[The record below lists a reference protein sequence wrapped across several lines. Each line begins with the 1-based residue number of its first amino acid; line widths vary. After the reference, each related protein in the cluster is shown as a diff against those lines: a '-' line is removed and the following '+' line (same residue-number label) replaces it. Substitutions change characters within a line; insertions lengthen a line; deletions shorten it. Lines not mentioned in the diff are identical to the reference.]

1 MFTGKTVGEI
11 REMARKDAADVLE
24 VHWNGEYPVDP
35 IVIAR
40 KLGASVFMSELGDDV
55 YGMLRKTD
63 MEADIYIDRDQSTN
77 RQRFTCAHEVGHL
90 VSHRDESGDFVDAR
104 SDEGRGTA
112 SEIYA
117 NEFAAELLM
126 PAPELRRKLENS
138 DSAYGRVLA
147 ELLLA
152 DYFDVSLAA
161 LQYRRK
167 LLGV

>member
-1 MFTGKTVGEI
+1 
-11 REMARKDAADVLE
+11 
-24 VHWNGEYPVDP
+24 
-35 IVIAR
+35 
-40 KLGASVFMSELGDDV
+40 
-55 YGMLRKTD
+55 
-63 MEADIYIDRDQSTN
+63 
-77 RQRFTCAHEVGHL
+77 
-90 VSHRDESGDFVDAR
+90 
-104 SDEGRGTA
+104 
-112 SEIYA
+112 
-117 NEFAAELLM
+117 M